1 MRTIVLLTCLL
12 IFISPGLFA
21 QSTFSREAVMQDF
34 HYMER
39 ALKECHPGLYRHQS
53 KGQIDSLLDSTE
65 KQIRENM
72 SLNDCYSLLSQVT
85 AGIRCAHTILVP
97 RENWMETSLKEVR
110 FFPYQVFF
118 IKGKAYLVMNRTK
131 NREVK
136 PGFELLTINGMTI
149 DSIRQMMFRHIS
161 ADGYNETLKYRQIHN
176 LMFSYYYYYMIGRPD
191 SFHIQYR
198 DAGGMVRQIV
208 SRWENVR
215 DAEQNTLKNP
225 VNRRVLKSSPKI
237 SGRKLEINK
246 KTGTATITLR
256 DFYGGGDAGKARQQ
270 LHDFMQECMRK
281 INDQHIGNLV
291 VDLRYNI
298 GGYDTQGEELL
309 SWFVSQPVPYY
320 RRLHVVTTNSKF
332 LQYSTVSRDE
342 LANIDKIVKAEPD
355 GTFTIHENF
364 NSGLQKVQ
372 PASGHFTGNIY
383 FLVNGAT
390 GSAAAEFTA
399 IAKSNGI
406 GKFIGEETG
415 GNYEGGNGAEFV
427 NISLPNTKM
436 KVTIPLIYYHLAVD
450 PPAQPGR
457 GTIPDHEVVYELK
470 DLLTGKDTQLEYVY
484 RLIGGS
490 NVKW

>member
-1 MRTIVLLTCLL
+1 MRIILLL
-12 IFISPGLFA
+12 ILISPGLFA
-21 QSTFSREAVMQDF
+21 QTTFSREAVRQDLD
-34 HYMER
+34 YLER
-39 ALKECHPGLYRHQS
+39 ALKECHPGLYRYQS
-53 KGQIDSLLDSTE
+53 KSQIDSLLHSTE

-72 SLNDCYSLLSQVT
+72 SLDDCHALLSKVI
-85 AGIRCAHTILVP
+85 AGVRCAHTIIVP
-97 RENWMETSLKEVR
+97 GSNWMETSIKEVR

-131 NREVK
+131 SREVK
-136 PGFELLTINGMTI
+136 PGFELLTINGMAI

-198 DAGGMVRQIV
+198 DAKGSVREIV

-215 DAEQNTLKNP
+215 DAEQNSLKNP
-225 VNRRVLKSSPKI
+225 VNREVLRSSRKT

-246 KTGTATITLR
+246 KTLTATITLR
-256 DFYGGGDAGKARQQ
+256 DFFGGGDAGKARQQ
-270 LHDFMQECMRK
+270 LHDFMGECMQK
-281 INDQHIGNLV
+281 INDQHIRNLV
-291 VDLRYNI
+291 VDMRYNI

-309 SWFVSQPVPYY
+309 SWFISEPVSYY
-320 RRLHVVTTNSKF
+320 RRLHIVTTNSKF
-332 LQYSTVSRDE
+332 LQYSTVSKDE
-342 LANIDKIVKAEPD
+342 LANIEKIVKAEPD

-364 NSGLQKVQ
+364 NSGLRKVQ
-372 PASGHFTGNIY
+372 PAPGRFTGNIY

-399 IAKSNGI
+399 VAKGNGL

-427 NISLPNTKM
+427 HLTLPNTKM

-450 PPAQPGR
+450 PPALPGR
-457 GTIPDHEVVYELK
+457 GTIPDHEVEYELR

-484 RLIGGS
+484 RLIG
-490 NVKW
+490 K